1 MSILVEEIKINKKFS
16 GETYEKRENIRG
28 IRKITGDKKL

>member
-1 MSILVEEIKINKKFS
+1 MSILIEEIKINRKFS
-16 GETYEKRENIRG
+16 GKKKKKRENIRG